1 MQATNKNIKLNK
13 MKAFKKI
20 NQQIK
25 NWIVGG
31 LILLSSTGALAHNG
45 LTTVN
50 AEAEK
55 QIKEHL
61 KPESPIAALHQSQK
75 VEVLFTTNENGAV
88 NFVLAKTD
96 NPTSKTEIEKQF
108 SHLHFKNLNA
118 NVAYSIVINFKTL

>member
-13 MKAFKKI
+13 MKALKKI

-31 LILLSSTGALAHNG
+31 LILLSSTSALAHNG
-45 LTTVN
+45 VSTIN

-61 KPESPIAALHQSQK
+61 KPENPIAALNQSQK
-75 VEVLFTTNENGAV
+75 VEVLFTTNEKGSV
-88 NFVLAKTD
+88 NFVLAKTE
-96 NPTSKTEIEKQF
+96 NQVAKTEIEKQF
-108 SHLHFKNLNA
+108 SHLQFKNLNA

>member
-1 MQATNKNIKLNK
+1 MQATNKNIKLSN
-13 MKAFKKI
+13 MKALKKI

-31 LILLSSTGALAHNG
+31 LILLSSTSALAHNG
-45 LTTVN
+45 NLTIN

-61 KPESPIAALHQSQK
+61 KPESPIAALHQTQK
-75 VEVLFTTNENGAV
+75 VEVLFTTNEKGGV
-88 NFVLAKTD
+88 NFVLAKTE
-96 NPTSKTEIEKQF
+96 NQLAKTEIEKQF
-108 SHLHFKNLNA
+108 SHLQFKNLHA

>member
-13 MKAFKKI
+13 MKALKKI

-31 LILLSSTGALAHNG
+31 LILLSSTSALAHNG
-45 LTTVN
+45 IPTIN

-61 KPESPIAALHQSQK
+61 KPENPIAALHQTQK
-75 VEVLFTTNENGAV
+75 IEVLFTTNETGGV
-88 NFVLAKTD
+88 NFVLAKTE
-96 NPTSKTEIEKQF
+96 NQITKAEIEKQF
-108 SHLHFKNLNA
+108 SHLHFKNLNV